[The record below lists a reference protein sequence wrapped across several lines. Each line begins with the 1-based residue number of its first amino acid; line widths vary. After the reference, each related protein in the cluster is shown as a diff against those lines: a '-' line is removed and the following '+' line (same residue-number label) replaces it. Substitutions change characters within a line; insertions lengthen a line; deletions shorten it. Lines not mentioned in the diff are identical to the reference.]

1 MALHQGPLIFLTD
14 GTTESLSV
22 LPDIASLAKELGA
35 QINTIYVDPTA
46 DPRQPARVLADN
58 AIAARIRAAATD
70 GTVIASIYA
79 GPLEQILPTLRL
91 AGGPA
96 SSPDQPPSG
105 FAIMRASYR
114 GRLGRLFTD
123 NTHADLLRSGPLPL
137 MVLPASGTFDPLRRI
152 LFPADLSPRSDAAF
166 DATVELCRTLA
177 AELHVL
183 HVYGD
188 QLLPEERDQ
197 ARRAAAK
204 SPRELLRIDQERHV
218 RLIERARRRNV
229 RAVAHTGEGRAHTEI
244 IKYATANNIN
254 AIVMPSHG
262 TRTLEDMFFGS
273 TTLRVI
279 RRASVPVLALRGT
292 PAHAQPPFD
301 PVQPRE

>member
-1 MALHQGPLIFLTD
+1 MALHEGPLIFLTD
-14 GTTESLSV
+14 GTTESLSA
-22 LPDIASLAKELGA
+22 LPDILSLAKELGC
-35 QINTIYVDPTA
+35 QINAIYVDPAA
-46 DPRQPARVLADN
+46 DPRQRAREVSEG
-58 AIAARIRAAATD
+58 AIAERIRS
-70 GTVIASIYA
+70 IAFDDTIARIYA
-79 GPLEQILPTLRL
+79 GPLEQIIGTLRL
-91 AGGPA
+91 AAGSPSSA
-96 SSPDQPPSG
+96 SQSTAG
-105 FAIMRASYR
+105 FAIMRASYG

-123 NTHADLLRSGPLPL
+123 NTHADLLRAGPLPL
-137 MVLPASGTFDPLRRI
+137 MVLPASGTFDPLRRV
-152 LFPADLSPRSDAAF
+152 LFPADLSPRSEAAF
-166 DATVELCRTLA
+166 DATVELCRALA

-197 ARRAAAK
+197 ARRAAAR
-204 SPRELLRIDQERHV
+204 SPRELLGIDKDIHA
-218 RLIERARRRNV
+218 RLIERARGRNV

-244 IKYATANNIN
+244 IKYAAANTIN

-292 PAHAQPPFD
+292 PAHAQPPFE
-301 PVQPRE
+301 PLQPRE